1 LLGIHNTTVD
11 KYVSRIKN
19 NTTKEVVDNLKQ
31 DSYTTDIEKK
41 DVQKNITI
49 LKKKYGDVLEKL
61 EDQNKMLEIF
71 EEVKK
76 KREYKPIEKKPGAE
90 YTQSVANL
98 DFSDLHVEEVI
109 DRETINGLNE
119 YNPQIAEQRSEKMFI
134 RFVELVQSLKH
145 SENIH

>member
-1 LLGIHNTTVD
+1 MHNTTID
-11 KYVSRIKN
+11 KYIIKIKN
-19 NTTKEVVDNLKQ
+19 NTNKDVVDNLEQ

-41 DVQKNITI
+41 NVQKNIII

-76 KREYKPIEKKPGAE
+76 KREYKSIEKKIGAE
-90 YTQSVANL
+90 HIQSIANL

-109 DRETINGLNE
+109 DKETIN
-119 YNPQIAEQRSEKMFI
+119 
-134 RFVELVQSLKH
+134 
-145 SENIH
+145 